1 MGKKISNLLKGEIF
15 SSIFYIAFG
24 LCLILI
30 PNETVNIIC
39 KVVFGMVLIAAGIYH
54 IWIYAAEKEKATIL
68 DLFTGVISTVLG
80 VFLFF
85 TPQIVIKILPFL
97 LGSFVLVDSIW
108 KIKESCRLKK
118 TDSGLWKAFLVGSLI
133 FIILGISIFVY
144 PFSSVT
150 KMVMFCG
157 CILTA
162 NGAADIIFLILVR
175 IDMKKAAKG
184 KQEPDKLQP
193 INEEQESNESE
204 KTDSSLQMEQET
216 TQSEEAEQGVSPAK
230 EIKEMTD
237 NHQEP
242 LEEWK
247 D

>member
-1 MGKKISNLLKGEIF
+1 MGRKLSNILKGEIF

-39 KVVFGMVLIAAGIYH
+39 KVVFGMLMIAAGVYH

-118 TDSGLWKAFLVGSLI
+118 ADSRLWKAFLVGSLV

-144 PFSSVT
+144 PFSTVT

-162 NGAADIIFLILVR
+162 NGAADIILMILLQ
-175 IDMKKAAKG
+175 IDVKKAAKVN
-184 KQEPDKLQP
+184 QEATLA
-193 INEEQESNESE
+193 
-204 KTDSSLQMEQET
+204 
-216 TQSEEAEQGVSPAK
+216 EEAAEEVSPAK

-237 NHQEP
+237 NHQES